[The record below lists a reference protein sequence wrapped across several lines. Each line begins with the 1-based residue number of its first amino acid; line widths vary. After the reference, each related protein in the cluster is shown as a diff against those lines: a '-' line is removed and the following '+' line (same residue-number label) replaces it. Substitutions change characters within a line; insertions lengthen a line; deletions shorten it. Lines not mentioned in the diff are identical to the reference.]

1 MKIIHQKKSNFLKN
15 IEKILFSRIEVSSN
29 KIDSKVKKIINEI
42 ILHGDKSLIKFTK
55 KYDQNNINKIE
66 IKIPKK
72 IRKSYQSK
80 VENKIINA
88 FKLSIKNITNFH
100 KKQYPLNYKFLNIN

>member
-42 ILHGDKSLIKFTK
+42 ILHGDKSLIK
-55 KYDQNNINKIE
+55 YVM
-66 IKIPKK
+66 
-72 IRKSYQSK
+72 RK
-80 VENKIINA
+80 
-88 FKLSIKNITNFH
+88 FH
-100 KKQYPLNYKFLNIN
+100 